1 MQLSL
6 PTGPVAGTKFTTI
19 AMLKFCTW
27 RYYLTKTVCL
37 AEKHH
42 HNNGTR
48 LCTPFCLTM
57 FNGAGAY
64 VVVKTPFNFKRHHID
79 LSVRPT
85 LAQQI
90 PHSSLG

>member
-1 MQLSL
+1 
-6 PTGPVAGTKFTTI
+6 
-19 AMLKFCTW
+19 
-27 RYYLTKTVCL
+27 
-37 AEKHH
+37 
-42 HNNGTR
+42 
-48 LCTPFCLTM
+48 M

-90 PHSSLG
+90 PHSSLGYAA